1 MCINVHSAGYVIAI
15 STAPAVEPAIM
26 DLNAL
31 GFFFFSVV
39 GALVTSVVFT
49 AAAIVTSLALFPDL
63 QVYYTKGSDTP
74 NTAQLDRVSAS

>member
-1 MCINVHSAGYVIAI
+1 
-15 STAPAVEPAIM
+15 M

-31 GFFFFSVV
+31 GYALISRSLSKDSCSSCTFFFFSVV